1 MIRFCL
7 RWLWRLVLL
16 LVVVVGV
23 LMAPVGY
30 VEFAC
35 TGEDRGDG
43 YAAILPEAH
52 HRLEARTLL
61 TYPEWH
67 IVHVYDDY
75 AQVIDAGDPHDFGY
89 VKAVRSYWSSLC
101 ALKKQAASHGG
112 IDGSTRQLVYVIG
125 VSFSAELALKAAY
138 EETLGRVATW
148 VRGAQHSP
156 LDDLSAEQAADYAAF
171 LQQVP
176 WYKWD
181 FQSDIAAL
189 EAARTEAFRDRE
201 RRFALGTEYAAKSAY
216 AGVIAGAVANVGA
229 DELTLRM
236 IVSGPDS
243 GEVALLD
250 GVTITA
256 LRPEGMEIETIRYRA
271 LTHLLTEMAALDV
284 HIIEMA
290 GNDDIMFTA
299 LSPQAEA
306 EGALFSFPR
315 QGYGDHRHLFMVKV
329 PDLLDR
335 LRAMRDGA
343 LRVEHVH
350 DY

>member
-1 MIRFCL
+1 M
-7 RWLWRLVLL
+7 
-16 LVVVVGV
+16 
-23 LMAPVGY
+23 
-30 VEFAC
+30 
-35 TGEDRGDG
+35 
-43 YAAILPEAH
+43 
-52 HRLEARTLL
+52 
-61 TYPEWH
+61 
-67 IVHVYDDY
+67 
-75 AQVIDAGDPHDFGY
+75 
-89 VKAVRSYWSSLC
+89 
-101 ALKKQAASHGG
+101 
-112 IDGSTRQLVYVIG
+112 
-125 VSFSAELALKAAY
+125 
-138 EETLGRVATW
+138 
-148 VRGAQHSP
+148 
-156 LDDLSAEQAADYAAF
+156 
-171 LQQVP
+171 
-176 WYKWD
+176 
-181 FQSDIAAL
+181 
-189 EAARTEAFRDRE
+189 
-201 RRFALGTEYAAKSAY
+201 ALGTEYAAKSAY